1 MAAVS
6 DGSDPLSKIFNY
18 IDDEREKFISDL
30 AEAVRIKSVSAC
42 IQNREVPQTPITIR
56 KKRHGKFSAL
66 PLIFCSA
73 SFCLGCF

>member
-1 MAAVS
+1 MAAI
-6 DGSDPLSKIFNY
+6 SDPLSKIFNY

-56 KKRHGKFSAL
+56 KKKAWQVFSFTIDIL
-66 PLIFCSA
+66 Q
-73 SFCLGCF
+73 CLFLLRMFLR